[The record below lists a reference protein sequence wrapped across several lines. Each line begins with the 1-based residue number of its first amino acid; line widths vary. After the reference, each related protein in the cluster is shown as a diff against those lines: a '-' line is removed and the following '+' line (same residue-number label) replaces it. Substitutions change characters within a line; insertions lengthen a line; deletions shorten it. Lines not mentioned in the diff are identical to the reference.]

1 MELKDIIEEIFEE
14 ICKEMFQD
22 GCEGKVAD
30 YIPQLKN
37 VNPNLFGLS
46 FCDIHGNIHKFGD
59 WENEFSIQSCSKPL
73 NYCLSRKIEQKREM
87 NGLVHK
93 YVGYEPSGRSFN
105 EFVLNKDGKPHNP
118 LINSGAI
125 MVSYFL
131 HPDDEPSTRFDHVK
145 RFYESMSGRIG
156 KVGFDNSIFLS
167 EKRHADRN
175 ISLAYY
181 MRENDAYP
189 KKITPSELN
198 DILDLY
204 FQCCS
209 ITIDCEIGS
218 VIAGTLANAGKCPI
232 SGENVISPEIIKDCL
247 CLMFGC
253 GMYDFSGQFGFKIG
267 LPAKSGVSGCLM
279 LVIPGV
285 GGICIRSPKLDSMGN
300 SVKGVQFCEKFASR
314 TNNKY
319 HIFNTQ
325 LLQKE
330 TTVVPTVTTDETVTL
345 QHFITA
351 AATGD
356 VGVINDLLEHVDVN
370 DADYDGRTALHLACA
385 EGHVEIVEILL
396 QRGADK
402 NLQDRWGNTPSS
414 EALKS
419 EHNHIKACLLG
430 QHWLKKKFVKKQL
443 RNTDKDF
450 EINDS

>member
-1 MELKDIIEEIFEE
+1 MELKDIIGEIFEE
-14 ICKEMFQD
+14 ISQLAD
-22 GCEGKVAD
+22 GGKVAD
-30 YIPQLKN
+30 YIPQLRN
-37 VNPNLFGLS
+37 VNPDLFGLS

-73 NYCLSRKIEQKREM
+73 NYCLSREIEQKKGAH
-87 NGLVHK
+87 GLVHK

-105 EFVLNKDGKPHNP
+105 EFVLNKEGKPHNP

-145 RFYESMSGRIG
+145 KFYESMSGRIG

-181 MRENDAYP
+181 MRENNAYP
-189 KKITPSELN
+189 KKTTPSELN

-209 ITIDCEIGS
+209 ITINCEIGS
-218 VIAGTLANAGKCPI
+218 VIAGTLANAGTCPI
-232 SGENVISPEIIKDCL
+232 SGESVVSSEIIKDCL

-285 GGICIRSPKLDSMGN
+285 GGICIRSPRLDSMGN

-319 HIFNTQ
+319 HILQ
-325 LLQKE
+325 SLL
-330 TTVVPTVTTDETVTL
+330 P
-345 QHFITA
+345 
-351 AATGD
+351 
-356 VGVINDLLEHVDVN
+356 
-370 DADYDGRTALHLACA
+370 
-385 EGHVEIVEILL
+385 
-396 QRGADK
+396 
-402 NLQDRWGNTPSS
+402 
-414 EALKS
+414 
-419 EHNHIKACLLG
+419 
-430 QHWLKKKFVKKQL
+430 
-443 RNTDKDF
+443 
-450 EINDS
+450 